1 MTDVQQSGQ
10 IGKIKEFFR
19 GIGLCPE
26 GTQRAEER
34 MEQFPEILEL
44 PLEQALF
51 DGSAERRAEGVRAVK
66 AALGPD
72 EDGMKVF
79 VYFCRCSLHTH
90 VLYEEKGIH
99 ASVYWATMKFL
110 SRFVAYD
117 MKRAGKPVFLWA
129 DWFHRQ
135 LSMQEFRLGSLEFEI
150 VNPAGS
156 EYKLFIHIP
165 SDADLSEEKIDDAI
179 EQAKAFFA
187 EYFPQCGKM
196 DMYCDSWMLVPV
208 LQKLLPPSANILK
221 FQNRFEILR
230 VEEESRAV
238 LDWICPD
245 PTVPYEQLPE
255 DTTLQRNIK
264 KYLLS
269 GGKFGWALG
278 RLKN

>member
-1 MTDVQQSGQ
+1 
-10 IGKIKEFFR
+10 
-19 GIGLCPE
+19 
-26 GTQRAEER
+26 
-34 MEQFPEILEL
+34 
-44 PLEQALF
+44 
-51 DGSAERRAEGVRAVK
+51 
-66 AALGPD
+66 
-72 EDGMKVF
+72 
-79 VYFCRCSLHTH
+79 
-90 VLYEEKGIH
+90 
-99 ASVYWATMKFL
+99 
-110 SRFVAYD
+110 
-117 MKRAGKPVFLWA
+117 
-129 DWFHRQ
+129 
-135 LSMQEFRLGSLEFEI
+135 
-150 VNPAGS
+150 
-156 EYKLFIHIP
+156 
-165 SDADLSEEKIDDAI
+165 
-179 EQAKAFFA
+179 
-187 EYFPQCGKM
+187 M